1 MRGLTRA
8 ILALVAASA
17 TLALSACGGGPSTDE
32 VAAWTAF
39 SAYRQVQH
47 HDTPVQGPRSVKEYV
62 LGATGAYKSRYAG
75 ADSILA
81 GKFTGA
87 VTTSDPATGKT
98 DVMATFSIHAP
109 VMGQV
114 TGAVVIDIGDAAPG
128 VDMDKAVRGAGNA
141 VVFLVDDS
149 GTWRLS
155 DGLYAICP
163 TDKDGR
169 LSMPLVNLASRSS
182 YLAGVVDV
190 GDITGLLIAGA
201 HDPGGVLDGGNNGI
215 NDPQQSLID
224 KAKNLGAS
232 PRYPR

>member
-1 MRGLTRA
+1 MRGLARA
-8 ILALVAASA
+8 MLALVVVSA
-17 TLALSACGGGPSTDE
+17 TLALSGCSRGPSADE

-39 SAYRQVQH
+39 SAYRQGQH

-62 LGATGAYKSRYAG
+62 LGATGAYKSRYSG

-87 VTTSDPATGKT
+87 VTQADPATGGN
-98 DVMATFSIHAP
+98 DVMATFSIHSP

-114 TGAVVIDIGDAAPG
+114 TGTAVIDIGDAPPG

-141 VVFLVDDS
+141 VVFLVDDA

-169 LSMPLVNLASRSS
+169 LSMPLVSLDSRNS
-182 YLAGVVDV
+182 YLAGVTDV

-201 HDPGGVLDGGNNGI
+201 HDPGGVLNGGEGVNG
-215 NDPQQSLID
+215 PQQSLID
-224 KAKNLGAS
+224 KANNLGGG
-232 PRYPR
+232 

>member
-8 ILALVAASA
+8 ILALVVVSA

-39 SAYRQVQH
+39 SAYRQGQH

-75 ADSILA
+75 ADSILT

-87 VTTSDPATGKT
+87 VTTSDPATGKSN
-98 DVMATFSIHAP
+98 VMATFSIHAP
-109 VMGQV
+109 VMGQL
-114 TGAVVIDIGDAAPG
+114 TGTVAIDIGDAAPG
-128 VDMDKAVRGAGNA
+128 VDMDKAARGAGNA
-141 VVFLVDDS
+141 VVFLVDDG

-169 LSMPLVNLASRSS
+169 LSMPLVNLDARTA
-182 YLAGVVDV
+182 YLAGISDV
-190 GDITGLLIAGA
+190 ADVKALLIAGA
-201 HDPGGVLDGGNNGI
+201 HDPGGVLNGGNGGVS
-215 NDPQQSLID
+215 DPQQSLID
-224 KAKNLGAS
+224 KANELAGN
-232 PRYPR
+232 

>member
-1 MRGLTRA
+1 MRGLVRA
-8 ILALVAASA
+8 VLAFVLASA
-17 TLALSACGGGPSTDE
+17 TLGLAACSRGPSADE
-32 VAAWTAF
+32 VAAWDAF
-39 SAYRQVQH
+39 SLYRQGQH

-62 LGATGAYKSRYAG
+62 LGATGAYKSRYSG

-87 VTTSDPATGKT
+87 VAHTDAGTGTT
-98 DVMATFSIHAP
+98 DVLATFSIHSP

-114 TGAVVIDIGDAAPG
+114 TGTVVIDIGDAAPG

-149 GTWRLS
+149 GVWRLS
-155 DGLYAICP
+155 DGLYSICP

-169 LSMPLVNLASRSS
+169 LSMPLVDLGSRNA

-201 HDPGGVLDGGNNGI
+201 HDPGGVLGGGDAVNG
-215 NDPQQSLID
+215 PQQSLID
-224 KAKNLGAS
+224 KANNLGGS
-232 PRYPR
+232 GN